1 MNYIHQQLTLET
13 LPDDVLIE
21 ILRLVARFPVP
32 DNRSHPFPIVASR
45 VNRHFRAV
53 ALTCPELWSSIRL
66 SRRLRSWHW
75 APTFLSRS
83 GSYPLDISISLEH
96 YRPEY
101 PVPDAPIP
109 LRRAL
114 AIIGPHLAR
123 WRTFSLRCWESQ
135 LEELVTFM
143 ERSSIPARL
152 ESAHISLVDNLWP
165 ELGSLP
171 PLAHVFGSPNLRFFR
186 TNAQLEQAD
195 LCAFEAIH
203 TLDIDFGAGLHP
215 EALRTMLGS
224 PSSLRTL
231 IMRTS
236 PAAMDLVSGPIEAAT
251 ITALAV
257 SFSSNNFSDLTR
269 VFSFPNLEYLEIMG
283 GSLTVSNEYRTPGN
297 IFPNLHTLR
306 LEGIDFTPMCL
317 ASIQFFSH
325 GITTLEL
332 IRTTNNHHLLASRA
346 NQAWPAL
353 NSLTLCTEAID
364 PWWLPQFLATTALS
378 TLILSPSLSL
388 FTFLGDMQK
397 LEIRWLRDGFSR
409 GLMGGISGGCD
420 FYIDEHDMCIKDFG
434 YVEQP
439 ERPACF
445 CCALA
450 YGRRDWEFDDED
462 TRQTDEAIAEAF
474 KATGE
479 VARAKRMGHGLKRKK
494 HQKQTAGRM
503 KIPARRKGKRYDFAE
518 DFSLTSG
525 S

>member
-1 MNYIHQQLTLET
+1 MNHIHQQLTLET
-13 LPDDVLIE
+13 LPENVLVE

-45 VNRHFRAV
+45 VNRHFRTV
-53 ALTCPELWSSIRL
+53 ALTCPELWSTIRL
-66 SRRLRSWHW
+66 SHRLRSWHW

-101 PVPDAPIP
+101 TVPDAPIP

-143 ERSSIPARL
+143 EQSSVPVRL
-152 ESAHISLVDNLWP
+152 DSAHISLVDNLWAEP
-165 ELGSLP
+165 GSLP

-203 TLDIDFGAGLHP
+203 TLDIDFGIAYNAGF
-215 EALRTMLGS
+215 
-224 PSSLRTL
+224 SSLRTL

-257 SFSSNNFSDLTR
+257 SFSSNNFSNLTR

-283 GSLTVSNEYRTPGN
+283 GSLTVSNEYRAPGN
-297 IFPNLHTLR
+297 IFPNLHTLC
-306 LEGIDFTPMCL
+306 LEGIGFTPMCL

-325 GITTLEL
+325 GITILEL

-364 PWWLPQFLATTALS
+364 PWWLPQFLAMCVATSALL

-388 FTFLGDMQK
+388 FTLLGDMRK

-420 FYIDEHDMCIKDFG
+420 FYIDEHHMRIKDFG

-439 ERPACF
+439 ERPMCF
-445 CCALA
+445 CCTLA
-450 YGRRDWEFDDED
+450 WESDLAED

-479 VARAKRMGHGLKRKK
+479 VARANGMGHGLKRKK
-494 HQKQTAGRM
+494 HQKRTAGRM

-525 S
+525 P

>member
-1 MNYIHQQLTLET
+1 MNHIHQQLTLET

-32 DNRSHPFPIVASR
+32 DSRSHPFPIVASR

-53 ALTCPELWSSIRL
+53 ALTCPEHWSTIRL
-66 SRRLRSWHW
+66 SHRLCSWHW

-114 AIIGPHLAR
+114 AIIGPHLGR
-123 WRTFSLRCWESQ
+123 WRTFSLCCWESQ

-143 ERSSIPARL
+143 EWSSVPARL
-152 ESAHISLVDNLWP
+152 ESAHISLVDNLWAEP
-165 ELGSLP
+165 GSLP
-171 PLAHVFGSPNLRFFR
+171 PLAHVFGSPKLCFFR

-203 TLDIDFGAGLHP
+203 TLDIDFSAGLHL

-231 IMRTS
+231 IMRNS
-236 PAAMDLVSGPIEAAT
+236 PATMDLVSGPIEAAT
-251 ITALAV
+251 ITSLAV
-257 SFSSNNFSDLTR
+257 SFSSDNFSDLTR
-269 VFSFPNLEYLEIMG
+269 VFSFPNLEYLKILG

-353 NSLTLCTEAID
+353 NSLT
-364 PWWLPQFLATTALS
+364 FALS

-388 FTFLGDMQK
+388 FTLLGDMRK
-397 LEIRWLRDGFSR
+397 LEIRWLRDSFSR

-420 FYIDEHDMCIKDFG
+420 FYIDEHHMRIKDFG

-439 ERPACF
+439 ERPMCF

-450 YGRRDWEFDDED
+450 WESDIAED

-494 HQKQTAGRM
+494 HQKRTAGRM
-503 KIPARRKGKRYDFAE
+503 KVPARRKGKQYDFAE